1 MNDVIPFNSVIKH
14 STNAHLWYHILSA
27 TKEGDDYIIK
37 YKLLFGEEKG
47 PSEFIFNSSLKEFPK
62 KERNFITQMIKL
74 RNIVTGKKSSVV
86 KADVNII

>member
-14 STNAHLWYHILSA
+14 SKNQYLWYHILSA

-37 YKLLFGEEKG
+37 YKLLFNEDKA
-47 PSEFIFNSSLKEFPK
+47 PSDFIFNSSLKEFPK

-74 RNIVTGKKSSVV
+74 RNIVNGKKSSVIT
-86 KADVNII
+86 ADVTTI